1 MKRLMDILFSF
12 LVLWFFL
19 PFGIFISIAIL
30 LESPGGIFYRQKRIG
45 LNGKKFLLLKFRSM
59 RTDSDSKGKLTIG
72 NNDPRITKVGQF
84 IRAYKLDEF
93 PQFFNVLIGEM
104 SVVGPRPEVEEYVKL
119 YNVKQQDVLNY
130 KPGITDIASITFFE
144 ENRLLANSDNPE
156 RTYVEEIM
164 PEKIRLNLEYQ
175 QQANVLSDFG
185 VIIKTALRIF
195 K

>member
-93 PQFFNVLIGEM
+93 PQFLNVLIGEM

-144 ENRLLANSDNPE
+144 ENRLLANSENPE
-156 RTYVEEIM
+156 HTYVEEIM

-195 K
+195 N